1 MARQEIKELKVGD
14 RVNEFYLVK
23 SKRNKLT
30 RSNKPFLDL
39 DLADRT
45 GHINAKIWDRADEY
59 AALFERGDAVRV
71 KGVVED
77 YQGTRQLKV
86 QGIQPAGEK
95 AEFDWN
101 DLLKSTP
108 LDIEAMMAYVAE
120 QIASVADD
128 YLRALL
134 EAFFQ
139 DPAFVEPF
147 RKSAG
152 ARNVHHAY
160 LGGLL
165 EHTVKVTRIAAFAA
179 EQLYPDQ
186 VDRDLLVTGALLHD
200 IGKMRELDSRSEI
213 SYTTEG
219 YLIGHVVIG
228 AVMLRERAAAIAG
241 FPVPLLLELEHILLS
256 HHGEREWGAPVVP
269 MTAEAMIIHYADN
282 LDAKTQIALAAVAE
296 DLNAEEIFTEYH
308 KTMAR
313 HFYKRPGTNK
323 GTGSASSSSKGGK
336 DKD

>member
-1 MARQEIKELKVGD
+1 MARQEIKELKAGD
-14 RVNEFYLVK
+14 KVLEFYLVK
-23 SKRNKLT
+23 SKRNKMT
-30 RSNKPFLDL
+30 RTNKPFLDL
-39 DLADRT
+39 DLADKT
-45 GHINAKIWDRADEY
+45 GTMNAKIWDNAESFSEM
-59 AALFERGDAVRV
+59 FERGDVIRV

-86 QGIQPAGEK
+86 QTLQPAGEK
-95 AEFDWN
+95 GEFDWA

-108 LDIEAMMAYVAE
+108 LDRDAMRAYLDK
-120 QIASVADD
+120 QIASIKDD

-134 EAFFQ
+134 QAFFQ
-139 DPAFVEPF
+139 DESFTGPF
-147 RKSAG
+147 FTAAA

-186 VDRDLLVTGALLHD
+186 VDRDLLVTGAILHD
-200 IGKMRELDSRSEI
+200 IGKMRELDSSAEI
-213 SYTTEG
+213 SYTPEG

-228 AVMLRERAAAIAG
+228 ASMLRERAAMIPD
-241 FPVPLLLELEHILLS
+241 FPPRLLIELEHILLS

-269 MTAEAMIIHYADN
+269 MTPEAMIIHYADN
-282 LDAKTQIALAAVAE
+282 MDAKTQIALAAVADDPNQDE
-296 DLNAEEIFTEYH
+296 QFTEYH

-313 HFYKRPGTNK
+313 HFYKSQNGRK
-323 GTGSASSSSKGGK
+323 GTGAEAGKSKGK
-336 DKD
+336 DEKK